1 MIRTA
6 VAPDQSL
13 CLQVFLYLQ
22 ALDVLTTWS
31 GLRLGFDEASPFV
44 RLLMEWG
51 PMEGL
56 LASKVI
62 ALLLGAFCVWSRR
75 FGVIRLINY
84 WFAAL
89 VSWNVALIGS
99 SL

>member
-1 MIRTA
+1 
-6 VAPDQSL
+6 
-13 CLQVFLYLQ
+13 
-22 ALDVLTTWS
+22 
-31 GLRLGFDEASPFV
+31 
-44 RLLMEWG
+44 MEWG